1 MANNT
6 MHETLTAFRAAMD
19 KAGIIPAKSIDPT
32 RGLIRFECK
41 GETKGRKNGWAILHL
56 DGAVP
61 CGAFGNWREGSSHKW
76 RLGADIRAL
85 TSAERLA
92 VIEHAE
98 RREAERLAEQER
110 AGVLARELYRFSE
123 PADPAH
129 AYLVR
134 KGMGTHGLRQRGHD
148 LVAAMIDA
156 DYSMHNV
163 QRIVP
168 DGTKRFAK
176 GARVTG
182 LFWLAGGGMF
192 DHGSPNFG
200 PVVIAEGVAT
210 AAAIREATGFGAVAA
225 MSCGNL
231 LPVAR
236 TIRRMIGAH
245 PIIIAADW
253 DGATKG
259 NPGLTA
265 AREAAQRVA
274 AQLAVPL
281 APGADRASLT
291 HAVDFAD
298 IPRNECRRLIRAAKA
313 VARG

>member
-1 MANNT
+1 MTGA
-6 MHETLTAFRAAMD
+6 HDTLTAFRDAMD

-32 RGLIRFECK
+32 RGLIRFDCK
-41 GETKGRKNGWAILHL
+41 GDTKGRKNGWAILHL

-76 RLGADIRAL
+76 RAGADIRAL

-92 VIEHAE
+92 LIEHAR
-98 RREAERLAEQER
+98 RREAEHLAEQER
-110 AGVLARELYRFSE
+110 AGVLARELYRHSAPAE
-123 PADPAH
+123 PFHP
-129 AYLVR
+129 YLVR
-134 KGMGTHGLRQRGHD
+134 KGMGTHGLRQRGND
-148 LVAAMIDA
+148 LIAALIDA
-156 DYSMHNV
+156 DYRLHNV
-163 QRIVP
+163 QRIAP

-182 LFWLAGGGMF
+182 LFWLAGGVMF
-192 DHGSPNFG
+192 DHGNPNFG

-236 TIRRMIGAH
+236 TIRRMIGGR
-245 PIIIAADW
+245 PLVIAADW
-253 DGATKG
+253 DGATTG

-265 AREAAQRVA
+265 ATEAAQRIA
-274 AQLAVPL
+274 AKLAVPVT
-281 APGADRASLT
+281 PGVDGVSLT
-291 HAVDFAD
+291 VAVDFAD
-298 IPRNECRRLIRAAKA
+298 IPRAECARLICAAKG

>member
-1 MANNT
+1 MSVA
-6 MHETLTAFRAAMD
+6 HDTLTAFRAAMD

-32 RGLIRFECK
+32 RGLIRFDCK

-56 DGAVP
+56 DGELP

-76 RLGADIRAL
+76 RAGADIRAL

-92 VIEHAE
+92 LIEHA
-98 RREAERLAEQER
+98 RRRDAERLAEQER
-110 AGVLARELYRFSE
+110 AGEVARDLYRHSGQ
-123 PADPAH
+123 ADPAH

-134 KGMGTHGLRQRGHD
+134 KGLGTHGLRQRGHE
-148 LVAAMIDA
+148 LIAALIDA
-156 DYSMHNV
+156 DYRLHNV
-163 QRIVP
+163 QRIAP

-182 LFWLAGGGMF
+182 LFWLAGGVMF
-192 DHGSPNFG
+192 HHGTPNLC

-236 TIRRMIGAH
+236 SIRRMIGGR
-245 PIIIAADW
+245 PLIIAADW
-253 DGATKG
+253 DGATVG

-265 AREAAQRVA
+265 ATEAARRVA
-274 AQLAVPL
+274 AKLALPV
-281 APGADRASLT
+281 APCADRAHLT
-291 HAVDFAD
+291 LAVDFAD
-298 IPRNECRRLIRAAKA
+298 IPRNECARLICAAKA
-313 VARG
+313 VTHG